1 MSDEAPIGDCA
12 PSTSSLPFNAYHIH
26 LPLYIMDMVRVFQDH
41 PSYVDGIQEATII
54 EMLKKEPFACGDLEA
69 QVKTALMYLTAKG
82 FVRYIGNGYR
92 TLGPFAK
99 LSNSRSARHF
109 KQTWQ
114 RIAAFQMLHGGSP
127 EASTSSTGNCPQRGS
142 SC

>member
-1 MSDEAPIGDCA
+1 MCDDAPISDCE

-41 PSYVDGIQEATII
+41 PDYADGIKESNII

-69 QVKTALMYLTAKG
+69 QVKTALMDLTAKG
-82 FVRYIGNGYR
+82 FVRYMNNGYR
-92 TLGPFAK
+92 TLGPIAK

-109 KQTWQ
+109 NQTWQ
-114 RIAAFQMLHGGSP
+114 RIAALQKPHGASP
-127 EASTSSTGNCPQRGS
+127 QATPNTGNSPQRGS
-142 SC
+142 NC